1 MEGPFLL
8 SCWEGI
14 DAMLQK
20 TYEPWEVEEKWSK
33 WWVDRKI
40 FHSEVDYAKKPFSV
54 VIPPP
59 NVTGSLHMGHALNVT
74 IQDIVVRMKKMQGFN
89 VMWLP
94 GTDHAGI
101 ATQNVVER
109 SLASKGVDRRDIGRD
124 RFIEEVWKWKEQY
137 GNTIINQLKRL
148 GVSCDWDRL
157 RFTMDEGLSRAVKE
171 VFVKLYEEGLIYR
184 DKYIVNW
191 CPRCHTALSDIEVE
205 YEEEDSILYYVKY
218 PFVDGSGYV
227 VVATVRPETIL
238 GDVAVAVH
246 PRDERYRDL
255 IGKRVRVPLTK
266 REVEIIEDNYVDP
279 SFGTGAL
286 KVTPAHDPNDFLI
299 AERHSLPKI
308 SILTSDA
315 KMSAET
321 GKYAGL
327 DRFEARKVIVED
339 LYNSGLMEKEE
350 PYKHAVGR
358 CYRCKTVVEPYL
370 SEQWF
375 VKIRPLADMAVKVVE
390 DEKVKFYPEHWK
402 KIYYEWMNN
411 IRDWCIS
418 RQIWW
423 GHRIPVWYCED
434 CGHLN
439 VSTEEP
445 RVCEKC
451 GSKNLHRDE
460 DVLDTWF
467 SSALW
472 PFSTLGWPDDTDDL
486 RYYYPTSL
494 LVTGF
499 DILFFWVARMIM
511 MGTKFMG
518 KEPFRDVY
526 IHALVRDEKGKKMS
540 KSYGNVI
547 DPLDMIREV
556 GADALRFT
564 LAYLA
569 IQGRDIKLSKDRIK
583 TSRNFMNKLWNAAR
597 FVLSQLEE
605 YNYDEG
611 SLKLDIA
618 DRWIL
623 SRLQKT
629 IEKETELLESYSL
642 GEAVRIVY
650 NFVWKEYCDWYLEIA
665 KVTLYNSNDEERLNT
680 VRTVLREILKDILKM
695 LHPVVPFI
703 TEEIWH
709 HLETADNSIVNER
722 WPVSDKNLI
731 SEEVEDKFSAFQEI
745 VRMVRNIRA
754 EMSVPPNKDVSVYI
768 RTGEDISVYLPYLK
782 RLAKI
787 GNLYWGEDVN
797 RPPRSA
803 AGVTSSAEVFVELK
817 GVVDFEKET
826 DRLRKSIAKIEKEL
840 SAIEGRLNNKGFL
853 ENASPDVI
861 EEHRNRFEELKQK
874 LSRLKDN
881 LDAINVR

>member
-1 MEGPFLL
+1 
-8 SCWEGI
+8 
-14 DAMLQK
+14 MLQK

-33 WWVDRKI
+33 WWIDNKV
-40 FHSEVDYAKKPFSV
+40 FHSEVDNAKKPFSI

-74 IQDIVVRMKKMQGFN
+74 IQDIVIRMKKMQGFN

-109 SLASKGVDRRDIGRD
+109 NLASKGIDRREIGREK
-124 RFIEEVWKWKEQY
+124 FIEEVWKWKEQY

-171 VFVKLYEEGLIYR
+171 VFVRLYEEGLIYR

-205 YEEEDSILYYVKY
+205 YEEEDATLYYVKY
-218 PFVDGSGYV
+218 PFVDGDGYI

-246 PRDERYRDL
+246 PRDDRYKEVVGR
-255 IGKRVRVPLTK
+255 RVRVPLTD

-299 AERHSLPKI
+299 AERHNLPKI
-308 SILTSDA
+308 NILTSDA
-315 KMSAET
+315 KMSSEV

-327 DRFEARKVIVED
+327 DRFEARKEVVKD
-339 LYNSGLMEKEE
+339 LYDKGLIEKEE

-375 VKIRPLADMAVKVVE
+375 VKIKPLADEAVKVVE
-390 DEKVKFYPEHWK
+390 DGKIKFYPKHWK
-402 KIYYEWMNN
+402 KLYYEWMNN

-439 VSTEEP
+439 VSTGEP
-445 RVCEKC
+445 KVCERC
-451 GSKNLHRDE
+451 GSKRLRRDE

-472 PFSTLGWPDDTDDL
+472 PFSTLGWPDKTEDL
-486 RYYYPTSL
+486 EYYYPTSL

-518 KEPFRDVY
+518 QEPFRDVY

-547 DPLDMIREV
+547 DPLDMIKEV

-597 FVLSQLEE
+597 FVLSQLE
-605 YNYDEG
+605 NYDYDAG

-623 SRLQKT
+623 SRLQKA
-629 IEKETELLESYSL
+629 IGRETELLESYSL
-642 GEAVRIVY
+642 GEAVRVAY
-650 NFVWKEYCDWYLEIA
+650 NFVWREFCDWYLEIA
-665 KVTLYNSNDEERLNT
+665 KVTLYDSDDIRRVNT
-680 VRTVLREILKDILKM
+680 VKTVLREVLKSILKM

-709 HLETADNSIVNER
+709 HLEDTGASIVSDS
-722 WPVSDKNLI
+722 WPVVDENLVSDD
-731 SEEVEDKFSAFQEI
+731 VEKSFASFQEM

-754 EMSVPPNKDVSVYI
+754 EMSVPPNRDVSVYI
-768 RTGEDISVYLPYLK
+768 KTDEDISAYIPYLK
-782 RLAKI
+782 RLARI
-787 GNLYWGEDVN
+787 GNLYWGEDVS
-797 RPPRSA
+797 RPPHSA
-803 AGVTSSAEVFVELK
+803 AGVTADAEVFVELR
-817 GVVDFEKET
+817 GVVDFEKESA
-826 DRLRKSIAKIEKEL
+826 RIRKNIQKMEKEL
-840 SAIEGRLNNKGFL
+840 ATIEKRLNNKGFL
-853 ENASPDVI
+853 ENASPEVI
-861 EEHRNRFEELKQK
+861 EEHW
-874 LSRLKDN
+874 SRLRDLGEKLNRLRDN
-881 LDAINVR
+881 LNAINVQ